1 MDIEGRS
8 SDETSGKHAAMT
20 TTESPPESM
29 GARAS
34 GRSARDAALPKARP
48 LHAGR
53 WVTSLALLAALAFFV
68 RALAGN
74 PNLDWDVVGRYLF
87 DPTVLNGVKN
97 TVVITVLSQA
107 IGVVGGLLLALA
119 RLSRNPV
126 LRIGAGSYIWF
137 FRGVPVLVQLIF
149 WFNLGLVFPVLSLG
163 VPGTSVQIFSVP
175 ANVAI
180 TPFVAVLLGLGLNE
194 MAYMA
199 EIIRGGLLGVTNG
212 QREAAASLGMA
223 PRQTLRKIVLP
234 QAVRMIIPATSN
246 QTIIML
252 KISAL
257 ASVITYQ
264 DLLTSVQ
271 LIYSVNLRTL
281 ELLIVASIWYVALTT
296 LLTIGQSALEKRA
309 GRSLV
314 TVAPI
319 RSGLLARLLRVGA
332 RR

>member
-1 MDIEGRS
+1 VAPPGPSD
-8 SDETSGKHAAMT
+8 DETVREETTVT
-20 TTESPPESM
+20 TTEAPPDQL

-34 GRSARDAALPKARP
+34 GTSTHDAALPRARP
-48 LHAGR
+48 LHLGR
-53 WVTSLALLAALAFFV
+53 WAISLVLIGLLALFI
-68 RALAGN
+68 RAVADN
-74 PNLDWDVVGRYLF
+74 PNLDWDIVGKYLF

-97 TVVITVLSQA
+97 TIIITVLSQA
-107 IGVVGGLLLALA
+107 IGIGGGLLLALA

-126 LRIGAGSYIWF
+126 LRVGAGSYIWF

-149 WFNLGLVFPVLSLG
+149 WFNLGLVFPMLALG
-163 VPGTSVQIFSVP
+163 IPGTSAQLFSVST
-175 ANVAI
+175 NVAI

-199 EIIRGGLLGVTNG
+199 EIVRGGLLGVPNG
-212 QREAAASLGMA
+212 QREAAASLGMT
-223 PRQTLRKIVLP
+223 PLQTLRKIVLP
-234 QAVRMIIPATSN
+234 QAVRMIIPPTSN

-281 ELLIVASIWYVALTT
+281 ELLIVASIWYVVLTT
-296 LLTIGQSALEKRA
+296 LLTFGQSALERRM

-314 TVAPI
+314 TVTPVRRNLA
-319 RSGLLARLLRVGA
+319 ARLIRMGA
-332 RR
+332 

>member
-1 MDIEGRS
+1 MAPPGP
-8 SDETSGKHAAMT
+8 SDETVREEATVT
-20 TTESPPESM
+20 TTEAPHDQR

-34 GRSARDAALPKARP
+34 GKSAHDAALPQARP
-48 LHAGR
+48 LHLWR
-53 WVTSLALLAALAFFV
+53 WAISLILLVLLGLFV
-68 RALAGN
+68 RAVASN
-74 PNLDWDVVGRYLF
+74 PSLDWDVVADYLF

-97 TVVITVLSQA
+97 TIIITVLSQA
-107 IGVVGGLLLALA
+107 IGVGGGLILALA
-119 RLSRNPV
+119 RLSANPV
-126 LRIGAGSYIWF
+126 LRVGAGGYIWF

-149 WFNLGLVFPVLSLG
+149 WFNLGLVFPTLTLG
-163 VPGTSVQIFSVP
+163 IPFTSIQLFSAP
-175 ANVAI
+175 ANALI

-199 EIIRGGLLGVTNG
+199 EIIRGGLLGVPTG
-212 QREAAASLGMA
+212 QREAAASLGMT
-223 PRQTLRKIVLP
+223 PLQTLRKVVLP
-234 QAVRMIIPATSN
+234 QAVRMIIPPTSN
-246 QTIIML
+246 QLIIML

-296 LLTIGQSALEKRA
+296 LCTFGQSALERRM

-314 TVAPI
+314 TITPARRNVTT
-319 RSGLLARLLRVGA
+319 RLLRMGA
-332 RR
+332 R

>member
-1 MDIEGRS
+1 MAGMQRS
-8 SDETSGKHAAMT
+8 GTGSVAEAGSDAA
-20 TTESPPESM
+20 

-34 GRSARDAALPKARP
+34 GRSAHDATLTRARP
-48 LHAGR
+48 LHLGR
-53 WVTSLALLAALAFFV
+53 WVISVVLLVLLALFIRVMAT
-68 RALAGN
+68 N
-74 PNLDWDVVGRYLF
+74 PNLDWDVVADYLF
-87 DPTVLNGVKN
+87 EPTILDGVKN
-97 TVVITVLSQA
+97 TIIITVLSQA
-107 IGVVGGLLLALA
+107 IGIIGGLLLALA
-119 RLSRNPV
+119 RLSSNPV
-126 LRIGAGSYIWF
+126 LRIGAGGYIWF

-163 VPGTSVQIFSVP
+163 IPGTSLEVFSVP

-199 EIIRGGLLGVTNG
+199 EIIRGGLIGVPNG
-212 QREAAASLGMA
+212 QREAAASLGMT
-223 PRQTLRKIVLP
+223 PLQTLRKVILP
-234 QAVRMIIPATSN
+234 QAVRIIIPPTSN

-296 LLTIGQSALEKRA
+296 LLTWGQAVLERRM
-309 GRSLV
+309 GRSSV
-314 TVAPI
+314 AVAPA
-319 RSGLLARLLRVGA
+319 RGSVTERLLRRGA

>member
-1 MDIEGRS
+1 
-8 SDETSGKHAAMT
+8 MT
-20 TTESPPESM
+20 TTEAPPDQL

-34 GRSARDAALPKARP
+34 GTSTHDAALPQARP
-48 LHAGR
+48 LHVRR
-53 WVTSLALLAALAFFV
+53 WVISLVLIGLLALFI
-68 RALAGN
+68 RAMADN
-74 PNLDWDVVGRYLF
+74 PNLDWDIVGKYLF

-97 TVVITVLSQA
+97 TIVITVLSQA
-107 IGVVGGLLLALA
+107 IGIGGGLLLALA

-126 LRIGAGSYIWF
+126 LRVGAGSYIWF

-163 VPGTSVQIFSVP
+163 IPGTSIQLFSVS
-175 ANVAI
+175 ANAAI

-199 EIIRGGLLGVTNG
+199 EIVRGGLLGVPNG
-212 QREAAASLGMA
+212 QREAAASLGMT
-223 PRQTLRKIVLP
+223 PLQTLRKVVLP
-234 QAVRMIIPATSN
+234 QAVRMIIPPTSN

-296 LLTIGQSALEKRA
+296 LLTFGQGALERRM

-314 TVAPI
+314 TVTPVR
-319 RSGLLARLLRVGA
+319 RSVAARLIRMGA
-332 RR
+332 QR

>member
-1 MDIEGRS
+1 MTPPAID
-8 SDETSGKHAAMT
+8 DETVREDGTVT
-20 TTESPPESM
+20 TTEAPPNHT

-34 GRSARDAALPKARP
+34 GRSTHDATLPQSRP
-48 LHAGR
+48 LHLGR
-53 WVTSLALLAALAFFV
+53 WAVSLAMLALLALFL
-68 RALAGN
+68 RAMATN
-74 PNLDWDVVGRYLF
+74 PNLDWDIVGQYLF
-87 DPTVLNGVKN
+87 DPSVLTGVQN
-97 TVVITVLSQA
+97 TIVITVLSQA
-107 IGVVGGLLLALA
+107 IGIGGGLLLALA
-119 RLSRNPV
+119 RLSNNPV
-126 LRIGAGSYIWF
+126 LRVGAGGYIWF

-149 WFNLGLVFPVLSLG
+149 WFNLGLVFPMLG
-163 VPGTSVQIFSVP
+163 LGIPGTSIQLFSVS

-199 EIIRGGLLGVTNG
+199 EIIRGGLLGVPAG
-212 QREAAASLGMA
+212 QREAAASLGMT
-223 PRQTLRKIVLP
+223 PLQTLRKVVLP
-234 QAVRMIIPATSN
+234 QAVRMIIPPTSN

-296 LLTIGQSALEKRA
+296 LLTFGQSALERRM

-314 TVAPI
+314 TVTPV
-319 RSGLLARLLRVGA
+319 RRGVTARLFRAGA
-332 RR
+332 R

>member
-1 MDIEGRS
+1 MG
-8 SDETSGKHAAMT
+8 AARGA
-20 TTESPPESM
+20 PEQPGNQS

-34 GRSARDAALPKARP
+34 GRSAHDAALPAARP
-48 LHAGR
+48 LHLGR
-53 WVTSLALLAALAFFV
+53 WVISLVMLVLLALFIRVMAT
-68 RALAGN
+68 N
-74 PNLDWDVVGRYLF
+74 PNLDWDIVADYLF
-87 DPTVLNGVKN
+87 EPTVLQGVKN
-97 TVVITVLSQA
+97 TIIITVLSQA
-107 IGVVGGLLLALA
+107 IGIGGGLLLALA
-119 RLSRNPV
+119 RLSDNPV
-126 LRIGAGSYIWF
+126 LRVGAGSYIWF

-163 VPGTSVQIFSVP
+163 IPGTSLEIFSVP

-199 EIIRGGLLGVTNG
+199 EIIRGGLIGVPDG
-212 QREAAASLGMA
+212 QREAAASLGMT
-223 PRQTLRKIVLP
+223 PLQTLRKVVLP
-234 QAVRMIIPATSN
+234 QAVRIIIPPTSN

-296 LLTIGQSALEKRA
+296 LLTWVQRILERRM
-309 GRSLV
+309 GRSSLALTPNRSTV
-314 TVAPI
+314 TD
-319 RSGLLARLLRVGA
+319 RLLRRGA